1 MRQMRA
7 FLTSFLI
14 LSTMTQ
20 AAAPATPGPA
30 DRAIKDI
37 ATLESSLEAGLA
49 ARDVKLLEPLL
60 ADRFMWIHSS
70 DGRVDGRK
78 EWLANAARGMA
89 LSGQRNARTEHD
101 PTVTLYGDEP
111 HTALR
116 ISRVRLVQTQGGR
129 ESWLRQTHTLVRNAA
144 GVWQIAM
151 GQGVVMYD
159 GPPLDPVL
167 HARYA
172 GVYSI
177 DDGRKLLLEWSDGQ
191 LLATF
196 PNGAKTQ
203 VFLASP
209 TEEAIRNQAVGSLH
223 FTLDDKGNP
232 TAASLV
238 RGSQEVWRGN
248 REGLSNKTNQ

>member
-1 MRQMRA
+1 MRA
-7 FLTSFLI
+7 FLASFLI
-14 LSTMTQ
+14 LPTVAQ
-20 AAAPATPGPA
+20 AAAPATAGAA

-37 ATLESSLEAGLA
+37 ATLESGFEAGLA

-60 ADRFMWIHSS
+60 ADRFVWIHAS

-101 PTVTLYGDEP
+101 PTVTLYGEEP
-111 HTALR
+111 HTAVR
-116 ISRVRLVQTQGGR
+116 ISRVRLVQAEVGR

-144 GVWQIAM
+144 GAWQIAM
-151 GQGVVMYD
+151 GQGVVMYE
-159 GPPLDPVL
+159 GPPLDAAL

-172 GVYSI
+172 GVYAI

-203 VFLASP
+203 VFLLSP
-209 TEEAIRNQAVGSLH
+209 TEEAVRNLSVGSLH

-232 TAASLV
+232 TAASLM
-238 RGSQEVWRGN
+238 RGSQEVWRGT
-248 REGLSNKTNQ
+248 REGLSSKTKQ